1 MGSVWMLMQFFNLD
15 QDTTMF
21 FMELNDNRIREICPR
36 NSKGKEV
43 LGNDLGQCV
52 MFPHHRSHK
61 KPFRAAL
68 YVSQLEAFKFVLFN
82 S

>member
-1 MGSVWMLMQFFNLD
+1 MLMQFFNLD
-15 QDTTMF
+15 QDITMF
-21 FMELNDNRIREICPR
+21 FMELKRQLNPR
-36 NSKGKEV
+36 DMSKKLQGKQV